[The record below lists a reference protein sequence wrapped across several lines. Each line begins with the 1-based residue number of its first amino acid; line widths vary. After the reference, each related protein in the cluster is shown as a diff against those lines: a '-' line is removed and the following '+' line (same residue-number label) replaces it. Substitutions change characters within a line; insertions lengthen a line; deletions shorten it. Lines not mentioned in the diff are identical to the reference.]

1 MKEKIYFLCPQK
13 HCFKDTNKPVHW
25 VGHSKLR
32 SLDKDYF
39 FKRTPQF
46 YENQASV
53 TRKNKK
59 RKMQLKILQM
69 IMIKM
74 QKIMK
79 ELIKIR
85 KN

>member
-1 MKEKIYFLCPQK
+1 MIENFRYTGINLSVLIQGVVMKEKIYFLCPQK

-46 YENQASV
+46 DENQASV
-53 TRKNKK
+53 TRKK
-59 RKMQLKILQM
+59 
-69 IMIKM
+69 
-74 QKIMK
+74 
-79 ELIKIR
+79 
-85 KN
+85 